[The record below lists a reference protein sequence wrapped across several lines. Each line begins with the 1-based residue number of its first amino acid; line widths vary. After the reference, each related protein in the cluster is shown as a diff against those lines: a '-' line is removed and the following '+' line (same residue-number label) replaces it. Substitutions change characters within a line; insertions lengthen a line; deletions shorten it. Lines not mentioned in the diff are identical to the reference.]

1 MKIKTLSLLLVLVY
15 SLGAMPLHAAQPLCE
30 NFDPEPPHFKALYQS
45 GKELGRA
52 ICRTF
57 GKQIEPGQLK
67 AQFVAFARKAS
78 ESTASAFA
86 TTAFAQDMQ
95 VQMQNFETLA
105 NAGVDKGNLPSFET
119 INDNSN
125 FDAVY
130 FRFTSSTI
138 DGNANLEDPGC
149 RQSGGASCAELFESL
164 KVAIEQYKKPV
175 DSLAGSDL
183 SVKAGLLMQDWDRY
197 FEIARPQT
205 LWDALFTTV
214 LEQDHL
220 AQDRLVGPMDKQW
233 FVVHPSIVIE
243 NISSAEDGDNLSAAL
258 AIEWVGVNW
267 WNADTSPIGYP
278 FGVSLASVYSDR
290 VEVEEVG
297 HGLMLHF
304 GNSISLGWTDH
315 DGDDGWLVTVDF
327 LSLMARKKQHWESY
341 KANLEAIFEAEKQ
354 AILGADN

>member
-1 MKIKTLSLLLVLVY
+1 MVKKHTAVLRVA
-15 SLGAMPLHAAQPLCE
+15 GFVVFATI
-30 NFDPEPPHFKALYQS
+30 
-45 GKELGRA
+45 GKEDIDPA
-52 ICRTF
+52 IAINVGHFSFITPFF
-57 GKQIEPGQLK
+57 GFTNSI
-67 AQFVAFARKAS
+67 
-78 ESTASAFA
+78 T
-86 TTAFAQDMQ
+86 D
-95 VQMQNFETLA
+95 
-105 NAGVDKGNLPSFET
+105 DSF
-119 INDNSN
+119 D
-125 FDAVY
+125 
-130 FRFTSSTI
+130 
-138 DGNANLEDPGC
+138 LEDPGC
-149 RQSGGASCAELFESL
+149 QQSGGASCAELFESL
-164 KVAIEQYKKPV
+164 KIAIEQYKKPV

-214 LEQDHL
+214 MEQDHL
-220 AQDRLVGPMDKQW
+220 AEDRLVGPMDRQW

-243 NISSAEDGDNLSAAL
+243 NISAAEDGDELSEAL

-278 FGVSLASVYSDR
+278 FGISLTSVYSDR

-341 KANLEAIFEAEKQ
+341 KDNLEAIFEAEKQ
-354 AILGADN
+354 AILDAGN